1 MFKSVV
7 HNVHEN
13 SWKLL
18 IPLCKNNLNLP
29 MCSSF
34 FSALCMVPP
43 AIVYHFQGRNEV
55 TSNVAFDVPIINC
68 QILFINSFIFNCI
81 TLNMKLFIFKLFDV
95 KFLFSENHVFRKQKR
110 TAVYGVMDA
119 HFLLNKKL
127 MTCYL
132 RDINKFLRYDTLCK
146 SILKCGILTKSI
158 ELTRFVLFEILGV
171 PQL

>member
-34 FSALCMVPP
+34 FSALCLVAWLPP
-43 AIVYHFQGRNEV
+43 PIVHHFQGRSEV

-95 KFLFSENHVFRKQKR
+95 KLLFSENHVFRKQKS

-119 HFLLNKKL
+119 RSLVSVFKL
-127 MTCYL
+127 T
-132 RDINKFLRYDTLCK
+132 
-146 SILKCGILTKSI
+146 
-158 ELTRFVLFEILGV
+158 
-171 PQL
+171 